1 MKIVLATKNKK
12 KAEEIRRIIEDK
24 SVCLYTLDDFPDCPQ
39 VEEDG
44 KTFEEN
50 AVKKAVTI
58 AKQTGLPS
66 IADDSGLEVD
76 ALDGAPGIYS
86 ARYSGKDSDD
96 KKNIK
101 KLLSEMQYVEDKDR
115 GARFVCSIVFAS
127 PDGQI
132 NTCTEYCEGTI
143 GIKPEGSNG
152 FGYDPVFYPAGYKKT
167 FAEMTEAEK
176 DEISHRGKAIKKL
189 AEFLRKH

>member
-12 KAEEIRRIIEDK
+12 KAEEIKRIVENE
-24 SVCLYTLDDFPDCPQ
+24 SVCLYTLDDFPDCSQ

-50 AVKKAVTI
+50 AVKKAVAV
-58 AKQTGLPS
+58 AKRTGLPAV
-66 IADDSGLEVD
+66 ADDSGLEVY
-76 ALDGAPGIYS
+76 ALDNAPGIYS
-86 ARYSGKDSDD
+86 ARYAGNDSDD

-132 NTCTEYCEGTI
+132 RAFTEYCEGTI
-143 GIKPEGSNG
+143 GTEPKGSNG

-176 DEISHRGKAIKKL
+176 DDLSHRGKAIKKL
-189 AEFLRKH
+189 AEFLKSA